1 MAMLT
6 VNPATA
12 SLMLSEFVD
21 LKPGDWVMQ
30 NVANSGVGGYLV
42 QLARQRGLRTVNV
55 VRREGAV
62 GGRQGRWRERGLDRP
77 PFQPVPMLAT

>member
-1 MAMLT
+1 MPLPEGADPQQMAMLT

-42 QLARQRGLRTVNV
+42 QLARQRRLRTV
-55 VRREGAV
+55 RSLKTKACGDTT
-62 GGRQGRWRERGLDRP
+62 QGSPLISP
-77 PFQPVPMLAT
+77 